1 MAVVYHEKERIFKLD
16 TPNTSYIIGI
26 VTKKIL
32 SDMCIM
38 EKN

>member
-26 VTKKIL
+26 VDKKIL
-32 SDMCIM
+32 SDMCIT

>member
-26 VTKKIL
+26 VDEENL
-32 SDMCIM
+32 SDMCIT